1 MRFRVNCEYYRMG
14 GIASPCDYFFLN
26 VDVCSVIKDLMDN
39 FGTVFNEYKKAFDV
53 KQDLAE
59 HY

>member
-1 MRFRVNCEYYRMG
+1 MG
-14 GIASPCDYFFLN
+14 GTASPCDYFFLN
-26 VDVCSVIKDLMDN
+26 VDICSVIKDLMDN

-53 KQDLAE
+53 KQDLAK